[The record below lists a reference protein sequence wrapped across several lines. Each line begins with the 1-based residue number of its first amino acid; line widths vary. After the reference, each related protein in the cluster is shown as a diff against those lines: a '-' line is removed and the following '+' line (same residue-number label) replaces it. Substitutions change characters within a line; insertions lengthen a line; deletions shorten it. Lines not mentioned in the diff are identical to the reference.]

1 MKRRHRFLYG
11 RKLEFKVTRPTICT
25 KIDNFRMIH
34 QCIRWVT
41 RCLFL
46 VSNRIKALTS
56 PNPSTTCKC
65 MHGKGD
71 TRFFSS
77 ILLLSADHR
86 KQTFL
91 PSLLITFCKPKLE
104 LRAEGLSIG
113 KGGTPGPPFSTQ
125 YTHSHVCILF
135 LFSFLFPMYPI
146 WRLITTAVTKK
157 LQSLHLTEKTK
168 WLDAKCVP
176 PLACTNILKV
186 YTVTPFEE

>member
-56 PNPSTTCKC
+56 PNPSTNCKC

-113 KGGTPGPPFSTQ
+113 KGEPLVPSSRPNAPTHRFYPLSLQFSCSNVP
-125 YTHSHVCILF
+125 YLAICLILTD
-135 LFSFLFPMYPI
+135 I
-146 WRLITTAVTKK
+146 RTAVTK
-157 LQSLHLTEKTK
+157 
-168 WLDAKCVP
+168 
-176 PLACTNILKV
+176 
-186 YTVTPFEE
+186 